1 MPLFVAE
8 AVVSSPKPKPK
19 REDPKPDTKLTEPAS
34 DAGKPEMKPKPEENA
49 AAVETKP
56 SYSSI
61 PGNSLDLIHI
71 LLKD

>member
-1 MPLFVAE
+1 MPMFEAE

-19 REDPKPDTKLTEPAS
+19 REDPKPDTKLSEPIP
-34 DAGKPEMKPKPEENA
+34 DPGKPEQKPKPEENA

-56 SYSSI
+56 SYSSS